1 MHGVYSTGSQVRL
14 KLSMLKSSSY
24 DYSDTYILV
33 SGTIVI
39 IGETENETGESK
51 RTDKRNKELI
61 LKNCAPF
68 TECASEISNAQIDH
82 DCDTNV

>member
-1 MHGVYSTGSQVRL
+1 MYSTGSQVRL
-14 KLSMLKSSSY
+14 KLSMLKSNLY

-39 IGETENETGESK
+39 IGETENETEESK
-51 RTDKRNKELI
+51 RTDERNEELI
-61 LKNCAPF
+61 FKNCAPF
-68 TECASEISNAQIDH
+68 AECASEISNAQTDH